1 MMSAAMM
8 CMALTIAH
16 EAGAEPVSGQVA
28 VGYVLY
34 RRANFD
40 RNKVCLEV
48 YRPYQFEWTTK
59 PKDYDM
65 QKLRPYLD
73 LAEKIL
79 NKKIKDTSK
88 GSTHFHSVAL
98 PNQWGKPIKVVIN
111 NHIFY

>member
-1 MMSAAMM
+1 
-8 CMALTIAH
+8 
-16 EAGAEPVSGQVA
+16 
-28 VGYVLY
+28 
-34 RRANFD
+34 
-40 RNKVCLEV
+40 
-48 YRPYQFEWTTK
+48 
-59 PKDYDM
+59 
-65 QKLRPYLD
+65 LRPYLD